1 MNIASVKMIDLRI
14 DFNLLWNMSRG
25 QFITIKHKLISK
37 NKSAVQII
45 LFTQQNEYYYT
56 VIIN

>member
-14 DFNLLWNMSRG
+14 DFNILWNMSRG
-25 QFITIKHKLISK
+25 QIITIKHKLISK